1 MEVSTRSR
9 KSHPCASSGI
19 SLYPSKA
26 ASAKDGP
33 LALSCHPPAS
43 PLPSWPCEAA
53 YLFRCEAQLRSSSFF
68 AAYPLIPAS
77 LSLLF
82 WLPPSQPQPSS
93 PYSSFRLSSRSS
105 RKRNPWERPQLK
117 LAMARLVSPITC
129 SSLLRTASLVLYYI
143 PFSRL

>member
-77 LSLLF
+77 LSDFIVLTASFSATAIKPLLIF
-82 WLPPSQPQPSS
+82 QTQFKVISEKKP
-93 PYSSFRLSSRSS
+93 
-105 RKRNPWERPQLK
+105 
-117 LAMARLVSPITC
+117 
-129 SSLLRTASLVLYYI
+129 LRTSPAKARHSQVGISHHML
-143 PFSRL
+143 